1 MKKKWKLLSPV
12 IRWCLV
18 TLLILILVG
27 GAVAA
32 YVALTATGEITIE
45 ECLSFVGPSAF
56 SVSLYP
62 QGSKTAQLTIA
73 NAAPDPMDVD
83 LLSTVTP
90 DPGPKGMT
98 VDIPSKI
105 TVPATGQTIIDIT
118 ISAGK
123 SAEPGSYTVT
133 IEIVR

>member
-1 MKKKWKLLSPV
+1 MKKKWKLSV
-12 IRWCLV
+12 VRWCLV
-18 TLLILILVG
+18 TMLILVVTG
-27 GAVAA
+27 GSIYAI
-32 YVALTATGEITIE
+32 YTALTATVDITVE
-45 ECLSFVGPSAF
+45 ECLSFVGPSTF

-62 QGSKTAQLTIA
+62 QGSETVQLTIA
-73 NAAPDPMDVD
+73 NASPDSMDVD

-105 TVPATGQTIIDIT
+105 TVPATGQTTIDIT

>member
-1 MKKKWKLLSPV
+1 MKKKWKLLSP
-12 IRWCLV
+12 IARWCLV

-27 GAVAA
+27 GSVAA
-32 YVALTATGEITIE
+32 YVALTATVDITVE
-45 ECLSFVGPSAF
+45 ECLSFVGPSTF

-62 QGSKTAQLTIA
+62 QGSETVQLTIA
-73 NAAPDPMDVD
+73 NASPDSMDVD

-105 TVPATGQTIIDIT
+105 TVPATGQTTIDIT